1 MKGYPAF
8 PTGFKFILCL
18 YARAD
23 QNKMKDCFVRLLS
36 IEISGETDE
45 EEN

>member
-1 MKGYPAF
+1 MKGYPDF
-8 PTGFKFILCL
+8 PTGFNLILCL

-23 QNKMKDCFVRLLS
+23 QNKMKDCFVSLLS